1 MLCPQP
7 QHNTRRQ
14 QLQSGTKRPKSHRRD
29 CRCSRENRGNTKS
42 PKRRICALREIP
54 ARVDPSCTSLA
65 STIPRKSG
73 QSRSTRDNGP
83 LPVTLPPE
91 DLWFEPL
98 HFSAMS
104 DNQIVDAVNR
114 AGTAFGASIP
124 DVPLDDMLN
133 WDWLDFAN
141 PDFNF

>member
-1 MLCPQP
+1 
-7 QHNTRRQ
+7 
-14 QLQSGTKRPKSHRRD
+14 
-29 CRCSRENRGNTKS
+29 
-42 PKRRICALREIP
+42 LRELIRRAPALPSQPRSHPKADPPELALPGLDHIP
-54 ARVDPSCTSLA
+54 
-65 STIPRKSG
+65 PRA
-73 QSRSTRDNGP
+73 
-83 LPVTLPPE
+83 LPE
-91 DLWFEPL
+91 DLWSEPM

-141 PDFNF
+141 TDFDI